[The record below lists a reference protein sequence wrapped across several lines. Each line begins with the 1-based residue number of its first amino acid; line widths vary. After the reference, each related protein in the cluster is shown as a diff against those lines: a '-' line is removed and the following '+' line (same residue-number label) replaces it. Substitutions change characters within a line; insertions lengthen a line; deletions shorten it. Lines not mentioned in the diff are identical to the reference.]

1 MSAQLSIR
9 KEQLQLWLHSERLSV
24 DNQIGEVVSSSKNV
38 QEILFQVSILEYRKT
53 FILSQI
59 KKLSKQLKS
68 VKP

>member
-24 DNQIGEVVSSSKNV
+24 DNQIGELVSSAKGT
-38 QEILFQVSILEYRKT
+38 QEILFQLSLLEYRKT

-59 KKLSKQLKS
+59 KKLSKQLK
-68 VKP
+68 

>member
-24 DNQIGEVVSSSKNV
+24 DNQIGELVGSSKGT
-38 QEILFQVSILEYRKT
+38 QEILFELSILEYRKT

-59 KKLSKQLKS
+59 KKLSKQLK
-68 VKP
+68 

>member
-24 DNQIGEVVSSSKNV
+24 DNQIGELVGSSKGT
-38 QEILFQVSILEYRKT
+38 QENLFELSILEYRKT

-59 KKLSKQLKS
+59 KKLSKQLK
-68 VKP
+68 

>member
-24 DNQIGEVVSSSKNV
+24 DNQIGELVGSAKGT
-38 QEILFQVSILEYRKT
+38 QEILFQLSLLEYRKT

-59 KKLSKQLKS
+59 KKLSKQLNK
-68 VKP
+68 

>member
-24 DNQIGEVVSSSKNV
+24 DNQIGELVSSSKGT
-38 QEILFQVSILEYRKT
+38 QEILFQLSLLEYRKT

-59 KKLSKQLKS
+59 KKLSKQLK
-68 VKP
+68 

>member
-24 DNQIGEVVSSSKNV
+24 DNQIGELVSSTKGT
-38 QEILFQVSILEYRKT
+38 QEILFQLSLLEYRKT

-59 KKLSKQLKS
+59 KKLSKQLK
-68 VKP
+68 

>member
-24 DNQIGEVVSSSKNV
+24 DKQLGELVGSTKGT
-38 QEILFQVSILEYRKT
+38 QEILFELSILEYRKT

-59 KKLSKQLKS
+59 KKLSKQLNK
-68 VKP
+68 

>member
-24 DNQIGEVVSSSKNV
+24 DNQIREVVSSSKGT
-38 QEILFQVSILEYRKT
+38 QEILFQVSVLEYRKT

-59 KKLSKQLKS
+59 KKLSKQLK
-68 VKP
+68 

>member
-24 DNQIGEVVSSSKNV
+24 DNQIGELVGSAKGT
-38 QEILFQVSILEYRKT
+38 QEILFQLSLLEYRKT

-59 KKLSKQLKS
+59 KKLSKQLK
-68 VKP
+68 